1 MLSPTVL
8 KIPHCTDVIPPCTEY
23 PPQYWRYPPLYW
35 SYSPL
40 YWTTS
45 TVLKVSP
52 TVLILFST
60 VLNNLHST
68 EGIPHSTQ
76 AISHIYCC
84 YAPHSSEGTLPQYW
98 RYPPKYW
105 CIPQDWCYPL
115 HVLRLSPTVLKLSH
129 CTEQALQY
137 WSYPPQY
144 WCYPPNVLNNLQCTE
159 SLHSTELTLY
169 GVEFEFATV
178 NWICCSEYEFA
189 VVNFNLP
196 WQLWATV
203 VRCDNKNN
211 AKKQNVR
218 RQTCTKVFACRVCVQ
233 DVTVLHGK
241 SVEFNLIQRSILLMY
256 CYIRTFPCLVSYF
269 KPSNNAY
276 VLAVQASS
284 TIPINT
290 VLMGEF
296 GTLAPLLKQTPT
308 LWGKRN

>member
-1 MLSPTVL
+1 MLFPHVL
-8 KIPHCTDVIPPCTEY
+8 NTLH
-23 PPQYWRYPPLYW
+23 
-35 SYSPL
+35 S
-40 YWTTS
+40 
-45 TVLKVSP
+45 
-52 TVLILFST
+52 ILFST
-60 VLNNLHST
+60 VVNNLHST

-76 AISHIYCC
+76 AISHMYCC

-98 RYPPKYW
+98 RYPP
-105 CIPQDWCYPL
+105 
-115 HVLRLSPTVLKLSH
+115 TVLKVPSHSTEGTLPQYWGYPPKYWVFHSTDVIPACTEVVSHSTEAIPH

-159 SLHSTELTLY
+159 SVHSTEVTLY

-178 NWICCSEYEFA
+178 NWICCSEFEFA

-256 CYIRTFPCLVSYF
+256 CYIRTS
-269 KPSNNAY
+269 
-276 VLAVQASS
+276 
-284 TIPINT
+284 PI
-290 VLMGEF
+290 
-296 GTLAPLLKQTPT
+296 
-308 LWGKRN
+308 